1 MPIISG
7 GPVSRGRENFMY
19 PILGAFMV
27 GSWYKVGR
35 VTRTFFPKK
44 RKKKWATHCE
54 SVWTNSSLLN
64 EVKTFLISDKPYGF
78 GISDWK
84 DLVSVLLLVS
94 HNTVIQ
100 QLAEQ

>member
-44 RKKKWATHCE
+44 RKKNWATHCE

-64 EVKTFLISDKPYGF
+64 EVKTFLISNKPYEVVSYLINIPKYR
-78 GISDWK
+78 ISANSF
-84 DLVSVLLLVS
+84 LP
-94 HNTVIQ
+94 
-100 QLAEQ
+100 